1 MSYFPLFFDIKNYNV
16 LITGAGPVAQ
26 RRIRALSE
34 SGAAVTVVAREVG
47 GQAEKLFRKLSENG
61 FVNLYRMDYRE
72 YRERYPLAEKAGP
85 AGEGGWFL
93 VLAKQ
98 GPVVAG
104 VTAGGTDHRLA
115 KRMTEAV
122 QKCLERE
129 MTGGEIE
136 R

>member
-1 MSYFPLFFDIKNYNV
+1 MQRRPAPPGREAGSSSWWSPKIDSDCAASARATGDPEADRLAALDGRRAGAFVNVAGKKEMSDFYFP
-16 LITGAGPVAQ
+16 G
-26 RRIRALSE
+26 
-34 SGAAVTVVAREVG
+34 
-47 GQAEKLFRKLSENG
+47 
-61 FVNLYRMDYRE
+61 
-72 YRERYPLAEKAGP
+72 
-85 AGEGGWFL
+85 
-93 VLAKQ
+93 LAKQ

>member
-1 MSYFPLFFDIKNYNV
+1 MLREKGMSDFY
-16 LITGAGPVAQ
+16 
-26 RRIRALSE
+26 
-34 SGAAVTVVAREVG
+34 
-47 GQAEKLFRKLSENG
+47 
-61 FVNLYRMDYRE
+61 
-72 YRERYPLAEKAGP
+72 
-85 AGEGGWFL
+85 FL
-93 VLAKQ
+93 VPAKQ
-98 GPVVAG
+98 GLVVAG